1 MENRLIGD
9 EQRGVEKKITDTTI
23 QFYQANSLLL
33 TSGLVP
39 VPLVNISK

>member
-9 EQRGVEKKITDTTI
+9 EQPGVEKKITDTTMP
-23 QFYQANSLLL
+23 FDHANSLLL
-33 TSGLVP
+33 TSGLMP